1 MLFDLYDLFAK
12 LNKNGGRGLFVVG
25 MIGAFGIAFYLSA
38 LYFFDD
44 RIVYLTAFRTLIPF
58 MAIFISAI
66 ITPLLL
72 KYLNDSKYEISVE
85 NNEELGLKVYEIEER
100 LFEIERLS
108 FDKSLVESSANDSGE
123 HKKENLWKL
132 ISKYSYESVQRIKI
146 EKESL
151 SRRGNL
157 NLIIGM
163 FLSISGI
170 AVLGSSVFNFINI
183 NDLNDLLTKMIP
195 RFLFVI
201 LIEVFAYFFLNLYRK
216 SLEDIKYYQNE
227 LTNLEAKYLSL
238 QTSLALN
245 NYKLTSN
252 VIDQLVKTERN
263 FILEKDQSTIEIE
276 KERISSNNTN
286 NTLLVLK
293 DIFKS
298 KV

>member
-1 MLFDLYDLFAK
+1 MLFDLYDLLAK
-12 LNKNGGRGLFVVG
+12 MNKNGGRGLFLVG
-25 MIGAFGIAFYLSA
+25 LIGAFGIAFYLSA

-44 RIVYLTAFRTLIPF
+44 YTVYLTAFRTLIPF

-72 KYLNDSKYEISVE
+72 RYLNDSNYEIAAE
-85 NNEELGLKVYEIEER
+85 NNEELGLKVNKIEER
-100 LFEIERLS
+100 LVEIEQLS
-108 FDKSLVESSANDSGE
+108 FDKSLVESSTNDSNE

-132 ISKYSYESVQRIKI
+132 ISKYSYESIQRINI

-151 SRRGNL
+151 SRRSNL

-183 NDLNDLLTKMIP
+183 NDFNILLTKMIP
-195 RFLFVI
+195 RFLFVV
-201 LIEVFAYFFLNLYRK
+201 LIELFAYFFLNLYRK

-245 NYKLTSN
+245 NYKLINN

-263 FILEKDQSTIEIE
+263 FILEKDQSTIELE
-276 KERISSNNTN
+276 KERINSNNTN
-286 NTLLVLK
+286 NTLQVVK
-293 DIFKS
+293 DIFK
-298 KV
+298 K

>member
-1 MLFDLYDLFAK
+1 MLFDLYELLAK
-12 LNKNGGRGLFVVG
+12 MNKNGGRGLFLLG
-25 MIGAFGIAFYLSA
+25 LIGAFGIAFYLSA

-44 RIVYLTAFRTLIPF
+44 HTVYLTAFRTLIPF

-72 KYLNDSKYEISVE
+72 RYLNDSNYEIAAE
-85 NNEELGLKVYEIEER
+85 NNEELGLKVNKIEER
-100 LFEIERLS
+100 LVEIEQLS
-108 FDKSLVESSANDSGE
+108 FDKSLGENSANDSDE

-132 ISKYSYESVQRIKI
+132 ISKYSYESIQRINI

-151 SRRGNL
+151 SRRSNL

-183 NDLNDLLTKMIP
+183 NDFNVLLTKMIP
-195 RFLFVI
+195 RFLFVV
-201 LIEVFAYFFLNLYRK
+201 LIELFAYFFLNLYRK

-245 NYKLTSN
+245 NHKRLCC
-252 VIDQLVKTERN
+252 
-263 FILEKDQSTIEIE
+263 
-276 KERISSNNTN
+276 TN
-286 NTLLVLK
+286 L
-293 DIFKS
+293 
-298 KV
+298 